1 MNFATLEVARRVPV
15 WVAASD
21 LSAEAWT
28 PWIVFILD
36 DYAYFSPNITNHLDH
51 FHLVCPAGT
60 PNLALPEIAIT
71 LELQLS
77 S

>member
-1 MNFATLEVARRVPV
+1 MVV

-21 LSAEAWT
+21 LSAEART

-36 DYAYFSPNITNHLDH
+36 DCTYFSRGFMNHLDH
-51 FHLVCPAGT
+51 FHLPF
-60 PNLALPEIAIT
+60 PPRIRYLAVAEIAID
-71 LELQLS
+71 LQLQLS